1 MSWIKKNKILI
12 LLVIIFLLLNN
23 LPYLIGAYKT
33 IKNHD
38 LIYNGSTIQNQ
49 GDYFVYL
56 SMIEMGAQDHLI
68 MKNLYNHESQIP
80 IFLSPQWYP
89 IGQFSK
95 LSGLDTVISYHIFRI
110 LSALLFI
117 SVVWWWLKK
126 IFDTYKKQLLALTAV
141 LFANGLGT
149 FFMNTFPNTDLV
161 PTNFWMPESITFLSM
176 SQYPVAVFSPAL
188 ILLIFGLFI
197 KACEENNRLSLWFA
211 SLTALFLALVHP
223 YDAFTIT
230 AVLSTWVIIN
240 LFFHKKYIRQLF
252 WIYFAL
258 GLIALYYF
266 LIFSIDQAAAELNKQ
281 NIVNSRNILE
291 YVFGLGLVSVFSVAA
306 AVLVLKKKLYT
317 NNYLLLLTIWALLG
331 WLLVYLPVNF
341 NRRLANGW
349 HIALTITTM
358 FFLFW
363 WYKENKYIRHASII
377 AIFSFLLL
385 FYSFTYINTAS
396 LRINENYE
404 NKFFYTRQTKEIYQF
419 IKSETKKDS
428 IILTRGL
435 DGNVLPAFTGQTV
448 YVGHSIQTWKAAD
461 KNKEVIE
468 LWTSQE
474 DISTWLGSNGI
485 DYIFASR
492 EYIPEFY
499 DIKWLATE
507 DYIEVIVDNDNFIFY
522 EVKK

>member
-1 MSWIKKNKILI
+1 M
-12 LLVIIFLLLNN
+12 
-23 LPYLIGAYKT
+23 
-33 IKNHD
+33 
-38 LIYNGSTIQNQ
+38 
-49 GDYFVYL
+49 
-56 SMIEMGAQDHLI
+56 
-68 MKNLYNHESQIP
+68 
-80 IFLSPQWYP
+80 
-89 IGQFSK
+89 
-95 LSGLDTVISYHIFRI
+95 
-110 LSALLFI
+110 
-117 SVVWWWLKK
+117 
-126 IFDTYKKQLLALTAV
+126 
-141 LFANGLGT
+141 
-149 FFMNTFPNTDLV
+149 
-161 PTNFWMPESITFLSM
+161 
-176 SQYPVAVFSPAL
+176 
-188 ILLIFGLFI
+188 
-197 KACEENNRLSLWFA
+197 
-211 SLTALFLALVHP
+211 
-223 YDAFTIT
+223 
-230 AVLSTWVIIN
+230 
-240 LFFHKKYIRQLF
+240 
-252 WIYFAL
+252 
-258 GLIALYYF
+258 
-266 LIFSIDQAAAELNKQ
+266 
-281 NIVNSRNILE
+281 
-291 YVFGLGLVSVFSVAA
+291 GLVSVFSVDA

-385 FYSFTYINTAS
+385 FDSFTYINTAS